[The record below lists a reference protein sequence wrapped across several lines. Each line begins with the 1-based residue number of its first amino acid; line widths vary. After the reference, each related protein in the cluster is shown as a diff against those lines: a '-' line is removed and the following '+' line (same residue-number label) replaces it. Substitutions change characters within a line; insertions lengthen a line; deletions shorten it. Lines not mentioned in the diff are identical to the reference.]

1 MLGAYEFEMAVG
13 HGVPQRIAYPD
24 DMSVF
29 DQLPVVGDKRMA
41 VRVTPDARRQ
51 ILAGHPWV
59 FNESITSISH
69 RGAVGDLAV
78 IFDNE
83 RNFVAIGLWDPGSP
97 IRIRILHSGKPVTI
111 DSAFW
116 HQRITAAVE
125 RRSVIGNDTDG
136 YRVLNGENDGF
147 PGLVLDR
154 YADTL
159 VLKLYSPTWI
169 PHLRS
174 LVAVIDEL
182 LAPSTL
188 VLRLARTL
196 AEQRLYGLSE
206 GMALIGETPTEPVLF
221 HENGLVFEADVVH
234 GQKTG
239 HFLDQRDNRALVGSM
254 SAGMRVLDVF
264 AATGGF
270 GIYAAAGGATRVTSV
285 DQSAP
290 TLAVAER
297 NFAHNASLPNVR
309 HCEHDAMVGDAY
321 EVMDRLIQ
329 RRKHYDIVVVDPP
342 AFAQRKSNV
351 DRALHAYGQLTQ
363 RAVQLTRP
371 DGLLLQASCSSR
383 VTEEQ
388 FYATLRA
395 SAQRIG
401 FDLVELR
408 RTGHA
413 PDHPVTFAQGGYLKA
428 LLARVMPVD
437 DRVAR

>member
-1 MLGAYEFEMAVG
+1 MT
-13 HGVPQRIAYPD
+13 YPD
-24 DMSVF
+24 DMSVL
-29 DQLPVVGDKRMA
+29 DQLPAVGDKRMA

-51 ILAGHPWV
+51 IVAGHPWV

-78 IFDNE
+78 IFDND

-97 IRIRILHSGKPVTI
+97 IRIRILHHGKPVTI
-111 DSAFW
+111 DGEFW
-116 HQRITAAVE
+116 RRRISDALE
-125 RRSVIGNDTDG
+125 KREVIGEDTDG

-147 PGLVLDR
+147 PGLVLDK

-159 VLKLYSPTWI
+159 VVKLYSPTWI

-174 LVAVIDEL
+174 LVAAIDEL
-182 LAPSTL
+182 LSPSAL
-188 VLRLARTL
+188 VLRMARTM
-196 AEQRLYGLSE
+196 AEQRLFGLTE
-206 GMALIGETPTEPVLF
+206 GVALIGETPSEPVLF

-309 HCEHDAMVGDAY
+309 HCEHDVMIGDAY

-342 AFAQRKSNV
+342 AFAQRKTNV

-371 DGLLLQASCSSR
+371 DGLLVQASCSSR

-428 LLARVMPVD
+428 LFARVMPLGAA
-437 DRVAR
+437 DR

>member
-1 MLGAYEFEMAVG
+1 
-13 HGVPQRIAYPD
+13 
-24 DMSVF
+24 
-29 DQLPVVGDKRMA
+29 
-41 VRVTPDARRQ
+41 
-51 ILAGHPWV
+51 
-59 FNESITSISH
+59 
-69 RGAVGDLAV
+69 
-78 IFDNE
+78 
-83 RNFVAIGLWDPGSP
+83 
-97 IRIRILHSGKPVTI
+97 
-111 DSAFW
+111 
-116 HQRITAAVE
+116 
-125 RRSVIGNDTDG
+125 
-136 YRVLNGENDGF
+136 
-147 PGLVLDR
+147 
-154 YADTL
+154 
-159 VLKLYSPTWI
+159 
-169 PHLRS
+169 
-174 LVAVIDEL
+174 
-182 LAPSTL
+182 
-188 VLRLARTL
+188 
-196 AEQRLYGLSE
+196 
-206 GMALIGETPTEPVLF
+206 VLF

-309 HCEHDAMVGDAY
+309 HCEHDVMIGDAY

-342 AFAQRKSNV
+342 AFAQRKTNV

-371 DGLLLQASCSSR
+371 DGLLVQASCSSR

-428 LLARVMPVD
+428 LFARVMPLGAA
-437 DRVAR
+437 DR